1 MYAGFRCITI
11 LTRPRIWRKPGQIF
25 KCSQSVGK
33 LAAGRRNRVA
43 HATRLPGFVLAQG
56 ISIANEI
63 TGTYRSGIR
72 PDGLLGFDLVTS
84 RPRSPSP
91 LPPAHWTTTKHGNAY
106 CAPTCLRPHC
116 FAPEI
121 SIDFRTEDAVKR
133 ATHSFPL
140 HPFLS
145 NFWKNIIPVSR
156 HVGNSLFFF
165 FTKLAVFHLSEQL
178 ETELKIFF
186 VALNY
191 VDLNSVYSS
200 TQYSFFLFF
209 TQLGNSNS
217 PGEVT

>member
-25 KCSQSVGK
+25 KYSQSVGK

-84 RPRSPSP
+84 RPCSPSP

-165 FTKLAVFHLSEQL
+165 FFY
-178 ETELKIFF
+178 ETRRF
-186 VALNY
+186 
-191 VDLNSVYSS
+191 
-200 TQYSFFLFF
+200 
-209 TQLGNSNS
+209 S
-217 PGEVT
+217 PARTIRN